1 MRSSGIAS
9 VAWQSAADNAGKWR
23 ARKKAAKTRPGAGK
37 SPALGGSS
45 CRPLRPTT
53 NLCTGRPTS
62 RISPDRAGWLPR
74 TPGRSCPR
82 PSGKDR
88 TGPRRSTR
96 STACP
101 RTTPPDDLG
110 AGQVFLGFSGTQS
123 ERLPKSFAGR
133 HTDEPAGRS
142 SLAVRH
148 AGGQFTAGGLA
159 KPGTSQAVSLR
170 FGDDRLDLG
179 QFPHWMPPRLGEYPP
194 TESCRSGDTRS
205 ASAARSFGIARR
217 ESTTAPAWHGQA
229 NRRPS
234 CGPCPSETPV

>member
-1 MRSSGIAS
+1 MEGKEKSS
-9 VAWQSAADNAGKWR
+9 K
-23 ARKKAAKTRPGAGK
+23 KTRPGAGK
-37 SPALGGSS
+37 SPALGGSA

-88 TGPRRSTR
+88 TGPRRSAR

-101 RTTPPDDLG
+101 RATPPDDLG
-110 AGQVFLGFSGTQS
+110 VGQVFLGFSGTQS

-133 HTDEPAGRS
+133 HTDEPAGWS

-194 TESCRSGDTRS
+194 QSRAAAATRGRHQRHDLLALLDGNQRPLLLGMARLTAGLLAALVPRRRRCDTRVL
-205 ASAARSFGIARR
+205 ARR
-217 ESTTAPAWHGQA
+217 WDRE
-229 NRRPS
+229 
-234 CGPCPSETPV
+234 